1 MIFPLVMYVCF
12 LIITLLSGKTGYF
25 SKNAFSYI
33 FSQSVLSTIIALAI
47 AVPLSGGR
55 WDFATGTIVVLG
67 GIIGCNLA
75 IQWNTGVLGLV
86 LITVAVCILLAVLEG
101 LLYIFLR
108 VPTMIVSL
116 GVVMLYE
123 ALSGILFNGGGVQ
136 LYVHERLLVLSMEPW
151 CYLVLLAVLVVS
163 YLVLYRTGFGY
174 DTRSLGS
181 NARLAIGNGVNE
193 KRNILLTY
201 VFVGGLLGIAA
212 ILNASK
218 GNVTPASNLSST
230 MLMFSSMGPVLVGLF
245 LANYSNLPFGVFMG
259 AVGMTAMSYGMVV
272 LGIDG
277 SIQTI
282 VLGVIIVLIMAYT
295 TNKAKM
301 AALLSRLFK
310 RPETQMG

>member
-136 LYVHERLLVLSMEPW
+136 LYVHERFLVLSMEPW
-151 CYLVLLAVLVVS
+151 CYLVLLAVLAVS